1 MKDYTCLPPGDD
13 VGGADLPQS
22 NASFTGGS
30 GDSVPSL
37 ADLKRGYSQA
47 LDDPMGVGF
56 NGERLN
62 ILFPEPG
69 FGGFCGRP
77 NGWER

>member
-1 MKDYTCLPPGDD
+1 
-13 VGGADLPQS
+13 
-22 NASFTGGS
+22 
-30 GDSVPSL
+30 
-37 ADLKRGYSQA
+37 
-47 LDDPMGVGF
+47 MGVGF